1 VERRNGE
8 RRMRNGER
16 KGHLQRRNP
25 PLPEDIQGSPGDHT
39 WLVTPVPIPNT
50 AVKQPGPM
58 VVATAARVGHR
69 RVYQTPAGASQRA
82 LVFLEFITDA
92 AAAFLGSTPAGWS
105 SALAARPP

>member
-1 VERRNGE
+1 MQGNNSYRCQLLYALAVVVNAVVVDLSLDNG
-8 RRMRNGER
+8 RLTTDHGQAQQ
-16 KGHLQRRNP
+16 L
-25 PLPEDIQGSPGDHT
+25 SGDHT

-82 LVFLEFITDA
+82 FVFL
-92 AAAFLGSTPAGWS
+92 
-105 SALAARPP
+105 